1 MPLVRLIYVSSAV
14 AELPDAALQAIL
26 ESAVR
31 HNAPS
36 DITGMLLYCG
46 GNFMQVLEG
55 EEAAVRETYQ
65 RICRDPR
72 HKDVYLLGINPL
84 ARRDFAAWTMGFRQ
98 LAAQDAVQ
106 HPAYAP
112 FIGAG
117 FDTFRID
124 ARPGLALEML
134 QRFSRLQR

>member
-1 MPLVRLIYVSSAV
+1 VSLVRLMYVSSAV
-14 AELPDAALQAIL
+14 AELADAALRSIL

-31 HNAPS
+31 HNTPVGV
-36 DITGMLLYCG
+36 TGMLLYCG

-55 EEAAVRETYQ
+55 EEPTVRETYE
-65 RICRDPR
+65 RICQDPR
-72 HKDVYLLGINPL
+72 HKDLYLLGL
-84 ARRDFAAWTMGFRQ
+84 AAIGARDFAAWSMGFRQ
-98 LAAQDAVQ
+98 LAAADAVQ

-112 FIGAG
+112 FLGNGFGA
-117 FDTFRID
+117 FRID